1 MQTDILTT
9 ENAILGAC
17 LENPGLWQEVFP
29 ALHTDDL
36 LAETSRAIWNAACS
50 LDSEGAIPDAVSI
63 ADRVAQSSIDRKYLI
78 ELMQVACMPS
88 AVEQN
93 VELVRRESRRRA
105 LEDIGRDITLR
116 AQQGDDPNTIASDA
130 EKALS
135 ELDERDSGD
144 LLDGTQ
150 LGLRFWERIDRGTGF
165 VPTGIP
171 SLDKL
176 LGGGLLDS
184 ALYILAARPGC
195 GKTALGLQIADYA
208 AAHSGGVLFV
218 TLEQDDEQIQA
229 RRLARVTGIP
239 ALRLLH
245 GEFGDKAE
253 AVALANKRLCSL
265 PLQVNKRLSCTVSD
279 VRALARKVKDL
290 RLVAIDYLGL
300 LRPEHRYK
308 TRYEQVSDIS
318 GELKTL
324 ARALK
329 VPVLCL
335 AQLNRASE
343 QRRDNTPM
351 LSDLRDSGSIE
362 QDADAVLLLHR
373 DDLTWEE
380 RPDAGKPVEV
390 NCNLAK
396 HRHGSIGKFPLAF
409 DLPSGKFYE
418 FGKRGA

>member
-9 ENAILGAC
+9 ENAVLGAC

-36 LAETSRAIWNAACS
+36 LADASRTIWNAARS
-50 LDSEGAIPDAVSI
+50 LDSEGAMPDAVSI
-63 ADRVAQSSIDRKYLI
+63 AERVVSAGVEREYLM
-78 ELMQVACMPS
+78 ELMQVSCMPS
-88 AVEQN
+88 AIEQN
-93 VELVRRESRRRA
+93 AELVRKEGRRRA
-105 LEDIGRDITLR
+105 LTDIGRDIVTR
-116 AQQGDDPNTIASDA
+116 VQQGDDPNTITSDA

-150 LGLRFWERIDRGTGF
+150 RGVRFWERIDRGTGF
-165 VPTGIP
+165 VQTGIP

-195 GKTALGLQIADYA
+195 GKTAIGLQIADYA

-218 TLEQDDEQIQA
+218 TLEQDDEKIQA

-239 ALRLLH
+239 DLRLVH

-279 VRALARKVKDL
+279 VRALARIVKDL
-290 RLVAIDYLGL
+290 RLVAIDYMGL

-318 GELKTL
+318 G
-324 ARALK
+324 AL
-329 VPVLCL
+329 
-335 AQLNRASE
+335 
-343 QRRDNTPM
+343 
-351 LSDLRDSGSIE
+351 
-362 QDADAVLLLHR
+362 
-373 DDLTWEE
+373 
-380 RPDAGKPVEV
+380 
-390 NCNLAK
+390 
-396 HRHGSIGKFPLAF
+396 
-409 DLPSGKFYE
+409 
-418 FGKRGA
+418 FGTA

>member
-1 MQTDILTT
+1 MQNDILTA
-9 ENAILGAC
+9 ENAVLGAC
-17 LENPGLWQEVFP
+17 LVNPGLWQEVFSE
-29 ALHTDDL
+29 LSQDDL
-36 LAETSRAIWNAACS
+36 ASEAGRVVWNAARL
-50 LDSEGAIPDAVSI
+50 LDAESAIPDAPAI
-63 ADRVAQSSIDRKYLI
+63 ADRITGIPRNYLM
-78 ELMQVACMPS
+78 ELMEVACSPS
-88 AVEQN
+88 GLSQN
-93 VELVRRESRRRA
+93 LETVRRAGRRRA
-105 LEDIGRDITLR
+105 LANIGQAITTR
-116 AQQGDDPNTIASDA
+116 AQQGEDPNTIAGDA
-130 EKALS
+130 ERALA
-135 ELDERDSGD
+135 ELDERDAGD

-150 LGLRFWERIDRGTGF
+150 LGVRFWERIDRKTGCAA
-165 VPTGIP
+165 TGLP

-176 LGGGLLDS
+176 FGGGMLDS
-184 ALYILAARPGC
+184 GLYILAARPGC
-195 GKTALGLQIADYA
+195 GKTALGLQVADYVA
-208 AAHSGGVLFV
+208 EHSGGVLFV

-239 ALRLLH
+239 ALKLLR
-245 GEFGDKAE
+245 GEFGGRDAE
-253 AVALANKRLCSL
+253 VARANKRLCSF

-290 RLVAIDYLGL
+290 RLVVIDYLGL

-308 TRYEQVSDIS
+308 SRYEQVSDIS

-343 QRRDNTPM
+343 QRRENTPM
-351 LSDLRDSGSIE
+351 LSDLCDSGSIE

-380 RPDAGKPVEV
+380 RPDAGQPVEV

-396 HRHGSIGKFPLAF
+396 HRHGSIGKFCLAF
-409 DLPSGKFYE
+409 DLPSGKFFE
-418 FGKRGA
+418 LGR